1 MQQNTYHFN
10 EIRLQIIIGL
20 HEHERLAPQT
30 VLFSLWGSFNEPNLS
45 ENTLNQLVQKTLQDY
60 CQKERPLLLERMA
73 YELGLL
79 LWHKLPEKSWILL
92 EIKKPQALKEAECSI
107 IRARLEK

>member
-1 MQQNTYHFN
+1 
-10 EIRLQIIIGL
+10 
-20 HEHERLAPQT
+20 
-30 VLFSLWGSFNEPNLS
+30 
-45 ENTLNQLVQKTLQDY
+45 
-60 CQKERPLLLERMA
+60 MA